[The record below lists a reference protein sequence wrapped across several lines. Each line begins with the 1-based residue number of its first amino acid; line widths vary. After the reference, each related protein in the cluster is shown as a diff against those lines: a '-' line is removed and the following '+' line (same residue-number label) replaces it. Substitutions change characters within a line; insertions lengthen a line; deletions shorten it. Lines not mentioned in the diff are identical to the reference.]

1 METMI
6 DDLLTLARS
15 GQSIDELEPVN
26 LSQIAED
33 SWRSIKTTEATLIAE
48 VDLTILADRNRL
60 RQLLENLF
68 RNAVDHGGEDVT
80 ITVGGLD
87 QGFYV
92 ADDGPG
98 IAPENRDNV
107 FESGYSTSEDGNGLG
122 LQIVKQI
129 VDGHDWDITIT
140 ESEDGGA
147 RFEITGV
154 EITSSDN
161 T

>member
-1 METMI
+1 
-6 DDLLTLARS
+6 
-15 GQSIDELEPVN
+15 
-26 LSQIAED
+26 
-33 SWRSIKTTEATLIAE
+33 
-48 VDLTILADRNRL
+48 VDQTILADHGRL

-68 RNAVDHGGEDVT
+68 RNAVDHGGEDVA
-80 ITVGGLD
+80 ITVGELE

-98 IAPENRDNV
+98 ISPDNRDNV

-129 VDGHDWDITIT
+129 VDGHDWDITVT
-140 ESEDGGA
+140 ESKEGGA
-147 RFEITGV
+147 RFEITSV
-154 EITSSDN
+154 ETTSSEG